1 MITSS
6 RSDGSEDE
14 VERRPTSASSES
26 ELSHSPQTQGWIL
39 VKNEAGK
46 TTETIEVELDQ
57 VTLRAHRSS
66 ALARCAEAL
75 ALVIRDVA
83 HVTPHNCRAA
93 VRAVRLLA
101 RATLHSGKSNKIRA
115 GHKSGRGRTE
125 SSDEDDTLDSYH
137 MLLDLMHTLH
147 SRTAQIF
154 KWWRD
159 EADQGQGAEEYDL
172 WEVAWKPLL
181 QGIAEFCTDRRK
193 QVSNSAIAYLQRA
206 LLAPALASL
215 GGAGWEACFSHV
227 LLPLLNQPPPRHETA
242 ARANTLMCKVFLQH
256 LQALSGRATFASL
269 WTKIVRV
276 QQSLLQSSAEPLRE
290 GALES
295 LKNMLL
301 VMHSVKIFSNGDGYN
316 DLWYLT
322 WDIIG
327 EFLPNLK
334 QELFP
339 DVDDNTKPTHNL
351 PSHMQPA
358 IPHSLPTLI
367 PVGSNS
373 MPNNPYNANVPQNSS
388 HPTANAPAFAI
399 PQPLPTPNIISHQ
412 IQSSPVHIQRQT
424 PNILV
429 GSVASSPINLPLTPP
444 TGPTL
449 IAPIPVPGTVQQV
462 APQMNQVPQTNQ
474 QVHQTNDEHHT
485 ETVQNV
491 GCRVVSPTLGP
502 PVSGMVSFRNPLY
515 EQSSL
520 TSSVLLQPL
529 NEMISTPIGISIQSQ
544 PSQPTS
550 QLISPPLNQSTDLI
564 ASSRSQEDSEPT
576 HTQVQQTEIFAEY
589 LTNPY
594 HDVTIS
600 TKEATLYEPENESVL
615 SQKSFSANVTPLR
628 SNKAQFGST
637 DNVRESGIFN
647 FASYFSSGMGSEFDT
662 LMSTQEG

>member
-1 MITSS
+1 MVISPHVSFRGRVSQFASSS
-6 RSDGSEDE
+6 RSDGSEE
-14 VERRPTSASSES
+14 EIERRPTSGSSDS

-46 TTETIEVELDQ
+46 TTEAVEVELEQ

-93 VRAVRLLA
+93 VKAVRLLA
-101 RATLHSGKSNKIRA
+101 RATLHSGKSSKSRS
-115 GHKSGRGRTE
+115 GRKSGRGRD
-125 SSDEDDTLDSYH
+125 SSDEDDSLDSYH
-137 MLLDLMHTLH
+137 MVSIQLLDLMHTLH

-181 QGIAEFCTDRRK
+181 QGIAEFCTDKRK

-206 LLAPALASL
+206 LLAPALSSL
-215 GGAGWEACFSHV
+215 GGVGWEACFSYV
-227 LLPLLNQPPPRHETA
+227 LLPLLTQPPPRHETA
-242 ARANTLMCKVFLQH
+242 ARADTLMCKVFLQH

-276 QQSLLQSSAEPLRE
+276 QQSLLQASAEPLRE

-301 VMHSVKIFSNGDGYN
+301 VMHSVKIFSNGEGYN

-322 WDIIG
+322 WDMIG
-327 EFLPNLK
+327 EFLPSLK

-339 DVDDNTKPTHNL
+339 DVNDNTKPTQNL
-351 PSHMQPA
+351 PSHMQPS

-373 MPNNPYNANVPQNSS
+373 MSN
-388 HPTANAPAFAI
+388 
-399 PQPLPTPNIISHQ
+399 
-412 IQSSPVHIQRQT
+412 IQSSPTHIQRQT

-429 GSVASSPINLPLTPP
+429 GPNSPINLPLTPP
-444 TGPTL
+444 VGPTL
-449 IAPIPVPGTVQQV
+449 VTPVPV
-462 APQMNQVPQTNQ
+462 AGAVP
-474 QVHQTNDEHHT
+474 VPNDNERVIT
-485 ETVQNV
+485 PSGPV
-491 GCRVVSPTLGP
+491 G
-502 PVSGMVSFRNPLY
+502 GMVAIRNPLY
-515 EQSSL
+515 DQSAL

-529 NEMISTPIGISIQSQ
+529 NEMVSTPIGISLQSQ
-544 PSQPTS
+544 NQNHPQPATSLPTNASIDPIPDPTPTS
-550 QLISPPLNQSTDLI
+550 KPQTDT
-564 ASSRSQEDSEPT
+564 SE
-576 HTQVQQTEIFAEY
+576 VQHSEIFAEY

-594 HDVTIS
+594 HDVAIAA
-600 TKEATLYEPENESVL
+600 KEATLYEPEL
-615 SQKSFSANVTPLR
+615 GPKSFSANVTPMH

-637 DNVRESGIFN
+637 DNVRESGMFN
-647 FASYFSSGMGSEFDT
+647 FSSYFSSGIGSEFDA